1 MSDDWKEYSKLVMA
15 NLEDHEE
22 RIKVLEQAL
31 AELKLDMVRMM
42 MKYSFLGSLAATALV
57 AAPVLATWYFGK

>member
-22 RIKVLEQAL
+22 RIKGLEQAL

-42 MKYSFLGSLAATALV
+42 MKYSFLGSLAATAVVVVPAFL
-57 AAPVLATWYFGK
+57 TWYFSH